1 MGLRIN
7 QNVAANNAHR
17 NLTNTDNA
25 LSKSLERL
33 SSGLRINRAADDAA
47 GLSISEKMSAQVNGL
62 NQASANAQDGISLIQ
77 TAEGALSESSSILQ
91 RMRDLAVQASN
102 GTLQDSD
109 RTAVSNEVNQLK
121 TELDRIVTSTKYNNQ
136 ALLNGALGAAISTTG
151 LAAGGGFSNVETI
164 GAASG
169 TYTLTWTASGTQLTI
184 SGAGGTETQAVTAPT
199 GYNTTAVTFNSVGV
213 RVSLNAAIGSSA
225 SGTGSISVGTGNLTL
240 HVGANNGE
248 TIGVS
253 ISNMSSS
260 TLGLGSINTGTQA
273 GAEAA
278 IASLDTAISQVA
290 STRGTL
296 GGIQNRL
303 EHTISNL
310 GVTQENVAASESRI
324 RDVDM
329 AAEMTS
335 FTRNQ
340 IMMQAGT
347 AMLAQANAVPQTVL
361 QLLK

>member
-1 MGLRIN
+1 
-7 QNVAANNAHR
+7 
-17 NLTNTDNA
+17 
-25 LSKSLERL
+25 
-33 SSGLRINRAADDAA
+33 
-47 GLSISEKMSAQVNGL
+47 
-62 NQASANAQDGISLIQ
+62 
-77 TAEGALSESSSILQ
+77 
-91 RMRDLAVQASN
+91 
-102 GTLQDSD
+102 
-109 RTAVSNEVNQLK
+109 
-121 TELDRIVTSTKYNNQ
+121 
-136 ALLNGALGAAISTTG
+136 
-151 LAAGGGFSNVETI
+151 
-164 GAASG
+164 
-169 TYTLTWTASGTQLTI
+169 
-184 SGAGGTETQAVTAPT
+184 
-199 GYNTTAVTFNSVGV
+199 
-213 RVSLNAAIGSSA
+213 
-225 SGTGSISVGTGNLTL
+225 
-240 HVGANNGE
+240 
-248 TIGVS
+248 
-253 ISNMSSS
+253 MSSS